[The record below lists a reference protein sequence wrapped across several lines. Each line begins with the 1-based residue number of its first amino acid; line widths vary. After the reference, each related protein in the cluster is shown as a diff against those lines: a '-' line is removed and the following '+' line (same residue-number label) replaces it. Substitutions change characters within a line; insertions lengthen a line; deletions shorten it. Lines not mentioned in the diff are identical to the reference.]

1 MKKVIATLLSLLL
14 IFSSFPAWAAGV
26 TVSTDKSAYVRGEKI
41 NIVGNVQGKGTK
53 PTLTVRGPNQSIE
66 YTYQWNDNEISND
79 GTVQTFFTLK
89 DNATYGTYT
98 VTLKAS
104 SGEATTTF
112 VVEEPKKEK
121 VIELTAQLNASSYVE
136 GDTVTVSGVVK
147 EDGKVLSTS
156 VQVTWTKNG
165 TTLKQENVFSN
176 SNGQYTNTFRV
187 IETGSYTVKVDALGK
202 VVEKSFSVSVAPT
215 PSPTPSPSPAPS
227 PSPTPTPKPAPQ
239 PAPSRGEEV
248 DETVRQQLQ
257 SSVTTVTVQVEKQ
270 ATVSA
275 TTVGELVKANKP
287 LAIQV
292 DGATVALSPAALQ
305 SFNVRANVTVTVTP
319 VQKSE
324 AYRAYDFSIQVDG
337 KKYDR
342 SFEKPIDIRMNVGK
356 QIKHADYTAAYY
368 WNENTKQWEYVG
380 GALKGEEWVV
390 SVSHFSTYAV
400 IEQFKTFADVNK
412 HWAKTYVESLASRMI
427 LKGMKENEFV
437 PNGNVT
443 RAEFAVL
450 LSRALHLPK
459 TTYKGTF
466 TDVSE
471 KLKWA
476 VAEIEAASAVGII
489 RGNEGKFDPYAP
501 ITREQMATM
510 IVRAIQYKNE
520 QVLGKVKESNVS
532 FADASTIASY
542 AREDVQLAAQLQ
554 IIDGKVQNGQR
565 VFEPKG
571 KATRAQAAKMLYEML
586 RLLHE

>member
-26 TVSTDKSAYVRGEKI
+26 TVSTDKSAYVRGEKV

-66 YTYQWNDNEISND
+66 YTYQWNDSEISTNGD
-79 GTVQTFFTLK
+79 VQTFFTLG
-89 DNATYGTYT
+89 DHASYGTYT

-121 VIELTAQLNASSYVE
+121 VVELTAELNASSYVE
-136 GDTVTVSGVVK
+136 GDTATVSGTIK
-147 EDGKVLSTS
+147 EDGKALSTS
-156 VQVTWTKNG
+156 VQVTWMKNG
-165 TTLKQENVFSN
+165 TTLKQESVFSN
-176 SNGQYTNTFRV
+176 SNGQYAHTFRV
-187 IETGSYTVKVDALGK
+187 IETGSYIVKVEALGK
-202 VVEKSFSVSVAPT
+202 TVEKSFTVSAAPT
-215 PSPTPSPSPAPS
+215 PDPTPSPSP
-227 PSPTPTPKPAPQ
+227 SPTPAPKPIPQ
-239 PAPSRGEEV
+239 PTPSKGEEV
-248 DETVRQQLQ
+248 DEAVRQQLQ
-257 SSVTTVTVQVEKQ
+257 SSVSTVTVQVEKQ
-270 ATVSA
+270 ATISAATVS
-275 TTVGELVKANKP
+275 ELVKANKP

-292 DGATVALSPAALQ
+292 NGATVVLSPAALQ
-305 SFNVRANVTVTVTP
+305 SFDVRANVTVTATP

-324 AYRAYDFSIQVDG
+324 AYRAYDFSIQIDG

-342 SFEKPIDIRMNVGK
+342 LFEKPIEIRMNVGK

-368 WNENTKQWEYVG
+368 WNENMKQWEYVG

-427 LKGMKENEFV
+427 VKGMKENEFV
-437 PNGNVT
+437 PNGKVT

-450 LSRALHLPK
+450 LARVLHLPK

-466 TDVSE
+466 TDVNE
-471 KLKWA
+471 KLNWA
-476 VAEIEAASAVGII
+476 VAEIEAASAAGII
-489 RGNEGKFDPYAP
+489 RGNGGKFDPHAP

-520 QVLGKVKESNVS
+520 QVLEKVKESNVS
-532 FADASTIASY
+532 FADASAIASY

-554 IIDGKVQNGQR
+554 IIDGKIQKGQR
-565 VFEPKG
+565 VFEPKD
-571 KATRAQAAKMLYEML
+571 KATRAEAAKMLYKML

>member
-26 TVSTDKSAYVRGEKI
+26 TVSTDKSAYVRGEKV

-66 YTYQWNDNEISND
+66 YTYQWNDSEISND
-79 GTVQTFFTLK
+79 GKVQTFFTLK
-89 DNATYGTYT
+89 DNAAYGTYT

-104 SGEATTTF
+104 SGEATITF

-121 VIELTAQLNASSYVE
+121 VVELTAELNAVSYVE
-136 GDTVTVSGVVK
+136 GDTVTVSGLVK
-147 EDGKVLSTS
+147 EDGKALSTS
-156 VQVTWTKNG
+156 VQMTWTKSG

-187 IETGSYTVKVDALGK
+187 IETGSYTVKVEALGK
-202 VVEKSFSVSVAPT
+202 VVEKSFSVSAAPT
-215 PSPTPSPSPAPS
+215 PGPTPSPS
-227 PSPTPTPKPAPQ
+227 PSPTPTPKPTPQ
-239 PAPSRGEEV
+239 PTPSKGEEV
-248 DETVRQQLQ
+248 DEAVRQQLQ
-257 SSVTTVTVQVEKQ
+257 SSVSTVTVQVEKQ
-270 ATVSA
+270 ATISAATVS
-275 TTVGELVKANKP
+275 ELVKANKP
-287 LAIQV
+287 LAVQAS
-292 DGATVALSPAALQ
+292 GATVAISPATLQ
-305 SFNVRANVTVTVTP
+305 SFDARTNVTIAVTP
-319 VQKSE
+319 VQKSG
-324 AYRAYDFSIQVDG
+324 AYRAYDFSIEVDG

-342 SFEKPIDIRMNVGK
+342 LFEKPIEIRMNVGK

-368 WNENTKQWEYVG
+368 WNENMKQWEYVG

-427 LKGMKENEFV
+427 VKGMKENEFV
-437 PNGNVT
+437 PNGKVT

-450 LSRALHLPK
+450 LARVLHLPK

-466 TDVSE
+466 TDVNE
-471 KLKWA
+471 KLNWA
-476 VAEIEAASAVGII
+476 VAEIEAASAAGIV
-489 RGNEGKFDPYAP
+489 RGNGGKFDPHAP

-520 QVLGKVKESNVS
+520 QVLEKVKESNVS
-532 FADASTIASY
+532 FADASAIASY

-554 IIDGKVQNGQR
+554 IIDGKIQKGQR
-565 VFEPKG
+565 VFEPKD
-571 KATRAQAAKMLYEML
+571 KATRAEAAKMLYKML

>member
-1 MKKVIATLLSLLL
+1 MKKGIATLLCLLL
-14 IFSSFPAWAAGV
+14 IFSSFPAWASGV
-26 TVSTDKSAYVRGEKI
+26 TVSTDKSAYVRGEKV
-41 NIVGNVQGKGTK
+41 NIFGNVQGKGTK

-89 DNATYGTYT
+89 DNAAYGTYT

-121 VIELTAQLNASSYVE
+121 VVELTAELNASSYVE
-136 GDTVTVSGVVK
+136 GDTVTVSGIVK
-147 EDGKVLSTS
+147 EDGKALSTS

-176 SNGQYTNTFRV
+176 SNGQYTHTFRV
-187 IETGSYTVKVDALGK
+187 IETGSYMVKVEALGK
-202 VVEKSFSVSVAPT
+202 AIEKSFSVSAAPT
-215 PSPTPSPSPAPS
+215 PSPTPSPSPAP
-227 PSPTPTPKPAPQ
+227 TPKPSPQ
-239 PAPSRGEEV
+239 PVPSKGEQV
-248 DETVRQQLQ
+248 DEAVRQQLQ
-257 SSVTTVTVQVEKQ
+257 SSVPTVTVQVEKQ

-275 TTVGELVKANKP
+275 AIVEEIVKANKS
-287 LAIQV
+287 LAIQAS
-292 DGATVALSPAALQ
+292 GATVALSPAVLQ
-305 SFNVRANVTVTVTP
+305 SFDVRANVTVTVTP

-342 SFEKPIDIRMNVGK
+342 LFDKPVEIRMNVGK
-356 QIKHADYTAAYY
+356 QVKNADYTAAYY
-368 WNENTKQWEYVG
+368 WNENVKQWEYVG
-380 GALKGEEWVV
+380 GALKGEEWIV

-400 IEQFKTFADVNK
+400 IEQFKTFADVK
-412 HWAKTYVESLASRMI
+412 THWAKMYIESLASRMV

-437 PNGNVT
+437 PNGSVT

-450 LSRALHLPK
+450 LARALHLPK
-459 TTYKGTF
+459 TSYKGTF

-476 VAEIEAASAVGII
+476 VAEIEAASAAGII
-489 RGNEGKFDPYAP
+489 RGNGGKFDPHAP

-520 QVLGKVKESNVS
+520 KILEEEKGRNVS
-532 FADASTIASY
+532 FADASTISSY
-542 AREDVQLAAQLQ
+542 AREDVQLATQLQ
-554 IIDGKVQNGQR
+554 IIDGKMQNGQR
-565 VFEPKG
+565 VFDPKG

-586 RLLHE
+586 RLLHK

>member
-26 TVSTDKSAYVRGEKI
+26 TVSTDKSSYVRGEKV
-41 NIVGNVQGKGTK
+41 NIFGNVQRKGTK
-53 PTLTVRGPNQSIE
+53 PTLTVRGPNQSVE
-66 YTYQWNDNEISND
+66 YTYQWNDNEMSND

-121 VIELTAQLNASSYVE
+121 VIELTAEFNASSYVE

-147 EDGKVLSTS
+147 EDGKALSTN
-156 VQVTWTKNG
+156 VQVTWLKNG

-187 IETGSYTVKVDALGK
+187 IETGSYTVKVEALGK
-202 VVEKSFSVSVAPT
+202 VVEKSFSVSAAPT
-215 PSPTPSPSPAPS
+215 PSPVPSPSPS
-227 PSPTPTPKPAPQ
+227 PSPTPKPSPQ
-239 PAPSRGEEV
+239 PAPSKGEEV
-248 DETVRQQLQ
+248 DEMVRQQLQ
-257 SSVTTVTVQVEKQ
+257 SSTSVVMVHVEKE
-270 ATVSA
+270 ASVS
-275 TTVGELVKANKP
+275 VGTIGEIIKANKP
-287 LAIQV
+287 LAIESN
-292 DGATVALSPAALQ
+292 GATIAISPAVLQ
-305 SFNVRANVTVTVTP
+305 SFSARSNVMVTVTP
-319 VQKSE
+319 VQKGE

-337 KKYDR
+337 KKYDKL
-342 SFEKPIDIRMNVGK
+342 FERPIEIRMNVGK
-356 QIKHADYTAAYY
+356 QVKNVDYTAAYY
-368 WNENTKQWEYVG
+368 WNESTKQWEYVG
-380 GALKGEEWVV
+380 GALEGEEWVV

-400 IEQFKTFADVNK
+400 IEQFKTFVDVNK

-437 PNGNVT
+437 PNGHVT

-450 LSRALHLPK
+450 LARALHLPK

-466 TDVSE
+466 TDVNE
-471 KLKWA
+471 KLSWA
-476 VAEIEAASAVGII
+476 VAEIEAASAAGIV
-489 RGNEGKFDPYAP
+489 RGSEGRFDPYAP

-510 IVRAIQYKNE
+510 IVRAIQYKNKG
-520 QVLGKVKESNVS
+520 VLDRVKENDVS
-532 FADASTIASY
+532 FADASTISPY
-542 AREDVQLAAQLQ
+542 AREDVRLATQLQ
-554 IIDGKVQNGQR
+554 IIDGKIQSGQR
-565 VFEPKG
+565 FFKPKD
-571 KATRAQAAKMLYEML
+571 KATRAEAAKMLYKML